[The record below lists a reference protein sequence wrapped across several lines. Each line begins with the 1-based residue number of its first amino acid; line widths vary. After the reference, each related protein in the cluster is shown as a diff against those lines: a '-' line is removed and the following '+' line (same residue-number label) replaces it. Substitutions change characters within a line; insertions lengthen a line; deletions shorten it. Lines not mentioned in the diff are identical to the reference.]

1 MQRQHVKRETD
12 LQIISTW
19 VEPGQRVLDL
29 GCGRGV
35 LLEHLAQS
43 KGVYGVG
50 VDLDLGKA
58 QACIRRGVN
67 VYQGDALSLMRIYPA
82 GAFDWVIL
90 SRTVQELES
99 PRAVFDEA
107 LRVGRRVAVGF
118 VNFGYWK
125 NRLSLLWRG
134 ALPRN
139 EVFPLHWEEGSAGN
153 SVAVRTFE
161 AFCQRSGIRLEKTVY
176 LRGDWQR
183 PCRVGAGFRA
193 GYALYALSRGE
204 GVHPAP
210 ATDAPVGPTNH
221 R

>member
-19 VEPGQRVLDL
+19 VEEGQRVLDL

-43 KGVYGVG
+43 KAVYGVG

-67 VYQGDALSLMRIYPA
+67 VYQGDALSLMKIYPDR
-82 GAFDWVIL
+82 AFDWVIL
-90 SRTVQELES
+90 SRTVQELEA

-107 LRVGRRVAVGF
+107 LRVGCRVAVGF

-139 EVFPLHWEEGSAGN
+139 EVFPLHWEEGSSGN

-161 AFCQRSGIRLEKTVY
+161 SFCERNGIRMERTVY

-183 PCRVGAGFRA
+183 RCRFGAGFRA
-193 GYALYALSRGE
+193 GYALYALSRATE
-204 GVHPAP
+204 ATPALAADP
-210 ATDAPVGPTNH
+210 PMPSTSH